1 MQILCVFIWFT
12 LPAVRSNV
20 FIPMLQIRE
29 LRFSEV
35 KSLAPKY
42 CYLPALLIEE
52 AFQFRS
58 VGFERQSCPH
68 FTQSVF
74 GRIQGVSSCETFSPW
89 VLREWPLVKKD
100 GSNPWE
106 LARNASFRLLP
117 KVWWCRIPEG
127 GTQTMQVIPMW
138 ALMWEHDLG
147 PRPVPCW
154 VLRHMAA
161 ATLWIPKKSHSTPPS
176 NHHVLDPKEM
186 VEGRVECGGS
196 LELTASHSC
205 YLVLATPGPSVDPH

>member
-1 MQILCVFIWFT
+1 
-12 LPAVRSNV
+12 
-20 FIPMLQIRE
+20 MLQIRE

-52 AFQFRS
+52 EFQFRS

-117 KVWWCRIPEG
+117 KVW
-127 GTQTMQVIPMW
+127 
-138 ALMWEHDLG
+138 
-147 PRPVPCW
+147 
-154 VLRHMAA
+154 
-161 ATLWIPKKSHSTPPS
+161 
-176 NHHVLDPKEM
+176 
-186 VEGRVECGGS
+186 
-196 LELTASHSC
+196 
-205 YLVLATPGPSVDPH
+205 